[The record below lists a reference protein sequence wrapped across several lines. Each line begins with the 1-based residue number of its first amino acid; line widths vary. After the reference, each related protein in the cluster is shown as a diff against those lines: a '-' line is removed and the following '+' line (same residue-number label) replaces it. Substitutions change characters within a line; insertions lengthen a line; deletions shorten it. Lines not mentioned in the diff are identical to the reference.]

1 MQQSRINRVTLQ
13 GVVGPPTVRLSPI
26 GPIFA
31 SAELIVA
38 ELPTITITVAGIGID
53 AAGIAECRDG
63 DILRVEGSLAFD
75 HPEQSF
81 YVFANEVRRMV
92 PRGGALVPEAP
103 SIRTFDKF
111 ERVFLDETAPV
122 SAPAS

>member
-1 MQQSRINRVTLQ
+1 
-13 GVVGPPTVRLSPI
+13 
-26 GPIFA
+26 
-31 SAELIVA
+31 
-38 ELPTITITVAGIGID
+38 
-53 AAGIAECRDG
+53 
-63 DILRVEGSLAFD
+63 
-75 HPEQSF
+75 
-81 YVFANEVRRMV
+81 MV